1 MEKSCTNRLCCPD
14 AVWLRRIQRAGTH
27 AHPYTDSHCNAHT
40 GTHSQPHT
48 GTHCVSG

>member
-1 MEKSCTNRLCCPD
+1 MEKSCTDRLCYPD
-14 AVWLRRIQRAGTH
+14 AVWLWRIQRAGTH

-48 GTHCVSG
+48 GTHCESG